1 MEKMISVQSIRS
13 KHLLRRLFNSFS
25 MEKPY
30 HSSVF
35 DNISDERKQALLDA
49 ASAEF
54 AAAGYTGAD
63 INAIAKKAGISIRS
77 LYTYFAAKEDLFLT
91 VTANN
96 AALLAE
102 TLEKIL
108 KTEGDFFEKVE
119 IILRTIQNHTH
130 EQSGM
135 IKLYN
140 RITTENSEKL
150 IKKLAQQMETAAA
163 ACYTALIEEAWHSG
177 LIAAD
182 FDPRTAAFHLDT
194 ILRMVQFS
202 YGSPYH
208 RERMKVFLAPV
219 PDPDTFDDEKFITET
234 MKFIRRAFS

>member
-1 MEKMISVQSIRS
+1 
-13 KHLLRRLFNSFS
+13 

-30 HSSVF
+30 HTSVF
-35 DNISDERKQALLDA
+35 DNISDERKQAILDA

-54 AAAGYTGAD
+54 ASAGYTGAD

-96 AALLAE
+96 AALLSD
-102 TLEKIL
+102 TLENIL
-108 KTEGDFFEKVE
+108 KAEGDFFEKIE
-119 IILRTIQNHTH
+119 IILRTIQKHSH

-140 RITTENSEKL
+140 RITTENSERL
-150 IKKLAQQMETAAA
+150 VKKIAQQMETAAA

-177 LIAAD
+177 SIAAD
-182 FDPRTAAFHLDT
+182 FDSKTAAFHLDT

-219 PDPDTFDDEKFITET
+219 PVPVPAPDTFDDEKFIAET